1 MCIYLLELNCC
12 NANNNSLY
20 DSTGKFAMKDLVY
33 KLPGGTEGGS
43 GVRHSDPTVI
53 AVLNTIRVLVD
64 KSADNV
70 KYLRESAGIERITTI
85 NKKFECFVKYF
96 TLFNIFS
103 HIKFDLRV

>member
-1 MCIYLLELNCC
+1 
-12 NANNNSLY
+12 
-20 DSTGKFAMKDLVY
+20 MKDLVY

-64 KSADNV
+64 KCADNV

-85 NKKFECFVKYF
+85 NKKLDLLTFQILLCFSSTDRFVVVLILDK
-96 TLFNIFS
+96 N
-103 HIKFDLRV
+103 